1 MMLREGMF
9 LADRYE
15 IIEQIGTGGM
25 ADVYKAKCHKL
36 NRYVAIK
43 VMKSEFSQ
51 DKTFVS
57 KFWAEAQSAAGLT
70 NPNVVNVYD
79 VGVENGIYYI
89 VMELVEGVTLKKY
102 IEKRGKLPY
111 KEAVSIAIQVAKGMQ
126 AAHSHH
132 IVHRDIKPQN
142 IIISRDG
149 KVKVTD
155 FGIAKAASSST
166 ITSSTMGSVHY
177 ISPEQA
183 RGGYSDERSDIYSF
197 GITLF
202 EMLTGTVPFDGDS
215 TVSVAVQHI
224 QEEIPKPST
233 VADGIPVSIDMIVL
247 KCTQKKTE
255 RRYQDA
261 AELIADLKKS
271 LVAPDENF
279 VKMMPVYNAPGQPET
294 VQAAE
299 ESSENNDGQENQNSD
314 ESMAENKKDSE
325 DIDDELLDDE
335 LLDDDDDEDEH
346 HDHHH
351 HDEEHHDEHHHHH
364 HHYYPHYSGHGWGGG
379 YWGGGHG
386 WYGSS
391 RRNPG
396 IHAGRYTNSYGSSR
410 PSRNNYVNS
419 YDRNSRNS
427 YVGNSRQN
435 VRNSANSYRTATRNG
450 SSSGRVVSGSDGV
463 NSVRPN
469 RSAIRTRT
477 GATLS
482 PSQAAGVRPGNS
494 YSRPT
499 EGRGSSYTR
508 PSSTRRSV
516 GNAAGSAYQRTGA
529 ASRGAYR
536 NNSGVSNSR
545 SSSYSRSS
553 SPSRNSSSNSYR
565 SSGTSSSRS
574 SFSSGGGASRSSGG
588 GVSRSSGG
596 GRSRTR

>member
-1 MMLREGMF
+1 MEMREPN
-9 LADRYE
+9 
-15 IIEQIGTGGM
+15 IP
-25 ADVYKAKCHKL
+25 
-36 NRYVAIK
+36 
-43 VMKSEFSQ
+43 
-51 DKTFVS
+51 
-57 KFWAEAQSAAGLT
+57 QSINKLT
-70 NPNVVNVYD
+70 NGNDLEKIIVVPVF
-79 VGVENGIYYI
+79 
-89 VMELVEGVTLKKY
+89 
-102 IEKRGKLPY
+102 
-111 KEAVSIAIQVAKGMQ
+111 VAHGL
-126 AAHSHH
+126 HTR
-132 IVHRDIKPQN
+132 RDIPKLLGIEN
-142 IIISRDG
+142 
-149 KVKVTD
+149 D
-155 FGIAKAASSST
+155 F
-166 ITSSTMGSVHY
+166 
-177 ISPEQA
+177 
-183 RGGYSDERSDIYSF
+183 
-197 GITLF
+197 
-202 EMLTGTVPFDGDS
+202 
-215 TVSVAVQHI
+215 
-224 QEEIPKPST
+224 
-233 VADGIPVSIDMIVL
+233 
-247 KCTQKKTE
+247 
-255 RRYQDA
+255 
-261 AELIADLKKS
+261 
-271 LVAPDENF
+271 
-279 VKMMPVYNAPGQPET
+279 
-294 VQAAE
+294 
-299 ESSENNDGQENQNSD
+299 D
-314 ESMAENKKDSE
+314 ESEISG
-325 DIDDELLDDE
+325 
-335 LLDDDDDEDEH
+335 EH
-346 HDHHH
+346 HDHDHGH
-351 HDEEHHDEHHHHH
+351 HHHHH

-553 SPSRNSSSNSYR
+553 SPSLNSSSNSYR

>member
-1 MMLREGMF
+1 MQSSASADRWCHSHILNEGNPLAERNTRWAILLTAVTMVAEIVGGWIYNSMAL
-9 LADRYE
+9 LADGWHMSSHMLALGLAYMAYRAARHYAQDRRFSFGTWKIE
-15 IIEQIGTGGM
+15 ILAGYSSAILLLVVAAFM
-25 ADVYKAKCHKL
+25 ALHSAERLFNPVEIHYSQ
-36 NRYVAIK
+36 AI
-43 VMKSEFSQ
+43 
-51 DKTFVS
+51 
-57 KFWAEAQSAAGLT
+57 
-70 NPNVVNVYD
+70 P
-79 VGVENGIYYI
+79 
-89 VMELVEGVTLKKY
+89 
-102 IEKRGKLPY
+102 
-111 KEAVSIAIQVAKGMQ
+111 IAILGL
-126 AAHSHH
+126 
-132 IVHRDIKPQN
+132 IVNLICAWLLH
-142 IIISRDG
+142 DG
-149 KVKVTD
+149 
-155 FGIAKAASSST
+155 
-166 ITSSTMGSVHY
+166 
-177 ISPEQA
+177 
-183 RGGYSDERSDIYSF
+183 
-197 GITLF
+197 
-202 EMLTGTVPFDGDS
+202 
-215 TVSVAVQHI
+215 
-224 QEEIPKPST
+224 
-233 VADGIPVSIDMIVL
+233 
-247 KCTQKKTE
+247 
-255 RRYQDA
+255 
-261 AELIADLKKS
+261 
-271 LVAPDENF
+271 
-279 VKMMPVYNAPGQPET
+279 
-294 VQAAE
+294 
-299 ESSENNDGQENQNSD
+299 
-314 ESMAENKKDSE
+314 
-325 DIDDELLDDE
+325 
-335 LLDDDDDEDEH
+335 H
-346 HDHHH
+346 HDYHS
-351 HDEEHHDEHHHHH
+351 HHHHH

>member
-1 MMLREGMF
+1 MENDTLYIEEKPLNERGEWVNGFEG
-9 LADRYE
+9 
-15 IIEQIGTGGM
+15 
-25 ADVYKAKCHKL
+25 
-36 NRYVAIK
+36 
-43 VMKSEFSQ
+43 SQ
-51 DKTFVS
+51 DDYEYAMRIVRFRNPRYAIPVS
-57 KFWAEAQSAAGLT
+57 SPLYWDVVYGL
-70 NPNVVNVYD
+70 PSWDWNVYD
-79 VGVENGIYYI
+79 DGLYAYVFPTYTNRLWWDWRWNYPYGASWGFSWGWSSPWYYNSWYYP
-89 VMELVEGVTLKKY
+89 GY
-102 IEKRGKLPY
+102 WG
-111 KEAVSIAIQVAKGMQ
+111 
-126 AAHSHH
+126 
-132 IVHRDIKPQN
+132 
-142 IIISRDG
+142 
-149 KVKVTD
+149 
-155 FGIAKAASSST
+155 
-166 ITSSTMGSVHY
+166 
-177 ISPEQA
+177 
-183 RGGYSDERSDIYSF
+183 GGYWGGYW
-197 GITLF
+197 G
-202 EMLTGTVPFDGDS
+202 
-215 TVSVAVQHI
+215 
-224 QEEIPKPST
+224 
-233 VADGIPVSIDMIVL
+233 
-247 KCTQKKTE
+247 
-255 RRYQDA
+255 Y
-261 AELIADLKKS
+261 
-271 LVAPDENF
+271 
-279 VKMMPVYNAPGQPET
+279 
-294 VQAAE
+294 
-299 ESSENNDGQENQNSD
+299 
-314 ESMAENKKDSE
+314 
-325 DIDDELLDDE
+325 
-335 LLDDDDDEDEH
+335 
-346 HDHHH
+346 
-351 HDEEHHDEHHHHH
+351 HHHHH

-516 GNAAGSAYQRTGA
+516 GNAARSAYQRTGA